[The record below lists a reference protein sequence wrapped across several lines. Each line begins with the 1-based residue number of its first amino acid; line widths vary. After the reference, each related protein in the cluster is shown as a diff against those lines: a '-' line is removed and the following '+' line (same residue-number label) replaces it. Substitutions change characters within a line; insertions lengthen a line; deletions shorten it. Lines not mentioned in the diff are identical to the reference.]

1 MIAKSQVHFS
11 SFQRVIFF
19 VFRLSPASE
28 DAIANLSFF
37 FNRLYYKADRL
48 EKRLKRL
55 PFLRLFFE
63 F

>member
-1 MIAKSQVHFS
+1 MIAKLQVHFS
-11 SFQRVIFF
+11 YFQRVVFF
-19 VFRLSPASE
+19 VFWLSPASE

-37 FNRLYYKADRL
+37 FNRLYYKADSL